1 MSLLLISF
9 GVTCIVTWLVIRMS
23 VRNLDVWGDT
33 DQESPQKVHINV
45 VPRVGGLGIAA
56 GIVASLTWAGIT
68 DWDHAS
74 SLVGLGAC
82 AAIAFIAGLVEDITK
97 RVTPRQRLLATIL
110 AAAAAVALVDGVI
123 TRTDIPG
130 LDPLL
135 QIPLIAWAVTLFAVA
150 GVANSV
156 NIIDGFNGLASMCVA
171 IVMAG
176 LALVAYQVQ
185 DTLVLQGA
193 LLGLGGIMGF
203 FVWNYPKGRI
213 FLGDG
218 GAYCLGFWAA
228 ELGILLVHRN
238 PTVSPMFP
246 LLLCAY
252 PIFETVFTMYRRK
265 VLRGRPVGQPDAGHL
280 HSLIYRRLMRWA
292 VGKRDAANLVRR
304 NSMTAPYLWMLC
316 LITAV
321 PAVVWWNESDRLGAC
336 LGIFCLV
343 YLLLYRS
350 IVLFRTPSWLL
361 RKSPQWAADKTAT
374 GVVHPSAG

>member
-9 GVTCIVTWLVIRMS
+9 CVTSVVTWLVIRLS
-23 VRNLDVWGDT
+23 VRKIEAWCDT
-33 DQESPQKVHINV
+33 DMASPQKVHTGV
-45 VPRVGGLGIAA
+45 VPRVGGLGIVA
-56 GIVASLTWAGIT
+56 GIVAAIGWAAYT
-68 DWDHAS
+68 DWELAR
-74 SLVGLGAC
+74 LLMALGAC
-82 AAIAFIAGLVEDITK
+82 TSIAFAAGFLEDVTK
-97 RVTPRQRLLATIL
+97 RVSPRIRLLATAL
-110 AAAAAVALVDGVI
+110 AAAAAVTLLDSTI

-135 QIPLIAWAVTLFAVA
+135 QVPLMAWALTLFAVS

-171 IVMAG
+171 IMMAG

-185 DTLVLQGA
+185 DTLVLHGA
-193 LLGLGGIMGF
+193 LLGLGSIMGF
-203 FVWNYPKGRI
+203 FISNYPKGRI

-228 ELGILLVHRN
+228 ELGILLVQRN
-238 PTVSPMFP
+238 ATVSPMFP
-246 LLLCAY
+246 LLLCSY

-265 VLRGRPVGQPDAGHL
+265 ILRGRPVGQPDASHL

-292 VGKRDAANLVRR
+292 IGKHDAANLVRR
-304 NSMTAPYLWMLC
+304 NSMTSPYLWVLC
-316 LITAV
+316 MMTAV
-321 PAVVWWNESDRLGAC
+321 PSVLWWHESDTLAAC

-350 IVLFRTPSWLL
+350 IVLFRTPRLLL
-361 RKSPQWAADKTAT
+361 RKSPQWAATRPDPEVLHRTA
-374 GVVHPSAG
+374 G

>member
-1 MSLLLISF
+1 MSLMLISF
-9 GVTCIVTWLVIRMS
+9 VAACVTTWLVIRMS
-23 VRNLDVWGDT
+23 SRHLPTWGDT
-33 DQESPQKVHINV
+33 DQESPQKVHVTV
-45 VPRVGGLGIAA
+45 VPRIGGVGVAIGMAVAWLWAMVSDHQCANDLLALGVCASIAFAA
-56 GIVASLTWAGIT
+56 GLA
-68 DWDHAS
+68 
-74 SLVGLGAC
+74 
-82 AAIAFIAGLVEDITK
+82 EDLTK
-97 RVTPRQRLLATIL
+97 RVTPLQRLLATVL
-110 AAAAAVALVDGVI
+110 AACVAMVWLDSIVV
-123 TRTDIPG
+123 RTDIPG

-135 QIPLIAWAVTLFAVA
+135 ALPVIAGAVTLFAVA

-171 IVMAG
+171 IMMVG
-176 LALVAYQVQ
+176 LALVANTVG
-185 DTLVLQGA
+185 DRIVFHGA
-193 LLGLGGIMGF
+193 MIGLGAVLGF
-203 FVWNYPKGRI
+203 FVWNYPKGHI

-292 VGKRDAANLVRR
+292 VGKRDTANLVRR
-304 NSMTAPYLWMLC
+304 NSMTAPYLWLLC
-316 LITAV
+316 SLSAV
-321 PAVVWWNESDRLGAC
+321 PAVVWWNESDMLGAC
-336 LGIFCLV
+336 LGIFCLL

-350 IVLFRTPSWLL
+350 IVLFRTPRWLV
-361 RKSPQWAADKTAT
+361 RRSPHWAADKSPA
-374 GVVHPSAG
+374 GAVRPSAG